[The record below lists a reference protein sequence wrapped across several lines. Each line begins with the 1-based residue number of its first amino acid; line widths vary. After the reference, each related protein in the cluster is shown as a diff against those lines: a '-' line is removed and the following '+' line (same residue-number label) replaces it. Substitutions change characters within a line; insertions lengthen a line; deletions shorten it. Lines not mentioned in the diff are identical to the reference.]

1 MARLREML
9 LGLSA
14 GAVVALSA
22 VPAVAQDIVDVISR
36 DPQLSQF
43 AALIKAAGLEQALK
57 GKGPLTILAPTDT
70 ALRLIATEQLL
81 QPANKPA
88 LAAVVRFHVL
98 PGDYSRTRLAGAVV
112 PTLRVETAEGSS
124 VLVDATAVQAAFKRQ
139 QSEKSVPLAIEGVSI
154 AREDIKASNGTV
166 YVIETALLPAKQR
179 QLRLA
184 TPAPARAAPAAAP
197 APVPA
202 PAKAPPAPPAPVAAP
217 VVEPAAPPPAVPVA
231 TEAPAVP
238 EAKAAVS
245 APATESVPAPAA
257 AEPAAGGEPAP
268 K

>member
-22 VPAVAQDIVDVISR
+22 VPAVAQDIVDVIAR

-57 GKGPLTILAPTDT
+57 GKGPLTIVAPTDT
-70 ALRLIATEQLL
+70 ALGLIATERLL

-88 LAAVVRFHVL
+88 LEAIVRFHVL
-98 PGDYSRTRLAGAVV
+98 PGDYSRTRLAGAYV
-112 PTLRVETAEGSS
+112 PTFRVETAEGSS

-139 QSEKSVPLAIEGVSI
+139 QSGKSVPLAIEGVSI

-179 QLRLA
+179 QWRLTTPA
-184 TPAPARAAPAAAP
+184 PAPARAAPAAAP
-197 APVPA
+197 APVPV

-217 VVEPAAPPPAVPVA
+217 VVEKAAPPAVPVA

-257 AEPAAGGEPAP
+257 AAEPPP